1 MGLIM
6 ANFSVQMDTSNT
18 DRLLKE
24 LAQVQKLEAK
34 VGVDAGA
41 VEHNGTPTS
50 EVALYL
56 EHGWVQR
63 VTAKQTGFFWSYGLN
78 VRDALNLP
86 ARPTFGY
93 TAKRNHEKWKKL
105 GAKVLGSSEFVLSP
119 LATAIRA
126 LNTVCLVA
134 QSDVQ
139 ETITT
144 NGHGTFAPR
153 APLTIAMYS
162 APYWSRTGGE
172 VRNRQNT
179 SAKNASMS
187 TKALVYKGDFLRSI
201 TYEIEWA

>member
-1 MGLIM
+1 M
-6 ANFSVQMDTSNT
+6 ANFSVKMDTSNT

-50 EVALYL
+50 EIALYL
-56 EHGWVQR
+56 EYGWVQR
-63 VTAKQTGFFWSYGLN
+63 VTAKQTGFFWGHGLN
-78 VRDALNLP
+78 VRNTLNMP
-86 ARPTFGY
+86 PRPTFAY
-93 TAKRNHEKWKKL
+93 TAKRNHDKWEKL
-105 GAKVLGSSEFVLSP
+105 GAKVLGSSEFALKP

-144 NGHGTFAPR
+144 NGHGSFAPR

-162 APYWSRTGGE
+162 GGYWSNASGE
-172 VRNRQNT
+172 VRNKRNV
-179 SAKNASMS
+179 SAKNTSMN

-201 TYEIEWA
+201 TYEIKGA

>member
-1 MGLIM
+1 M
-6 ANFSVQMDTSNT
+6 ANFSVKMDTSNT

-41 VEHNGTPTS
+41 VEHNGAPTS

-56 EHGWVQR
+56 EYGWVQR
-63 VTAKQTGFFWSYGLN
+63 VTAKQTGFFWGHGLN
-78 VRDALNLP
+78 VHNTLNLP
-86 ARPTFGY
+86 PRPTFAY
-93 TAKRNHEKWKKL
+93 TAKRNHDKWEKL
-105 GAKVLGSSEFVLSP
+105 GAKVLSSSKFVLSP

-134 QSDVQ
+134 QNDVQ

-144 NGHGTFAPR
+144 NGHGSFAPR
-153 APLTIAMYS
+153 APLTVAMYS
-162 APYWSRTGGE
+162 SGYWSRTGGE
-172 VRNRQNT
+172 VRNKRNA

-187 TKALVYKGDFLRSI
+187 AKALVYKGDFLRSI
-201 TYEIEWA
+201 AYEIKGA

>member
-1 MGLIM
+1 M

-50 EVALYL
+50 EIALYL
-56 EHGWVQR
+56 EYGWVQR
-63 VTAKQTGFFWSYGLN
+63 VTAKQTGFFWGHGLN
-78 VRDALNLP
+78 VRNTLNMP
-86 ARPTFGY
+86 PRPTFAY
-93 TAKRNHEKWKKL
+93 TAKRNHDKWEKL
-105 GAKVLGSSEFVLSP
+105 GAKVLGSSEFALKP

-144 NGHGTFAPR
+144 NGHGSFAPR

-162 APYWSRTGGE
+162 GGYWSNASGE
-172 VRNRQNT
+172 VRNKRNV
-179 SAKNASMS
+179 SAKNTSMN

-201 TYEIEWA
+201 TYEIKGA

>member
-1 MGLIM
+1 M

-34 VGVDAGA
+34 VGVNDGA

-50 EVALYL
+50 EIALYL
-56 EHGWVQR
+56 EYGWVQR
-63 VTAKQTGFFWSYGLN
+63 VTAKQTGFFLGHGLN
-78 VRDALNLP
+78 VRNTLNMP
-86 ARPTFGY
+86 PRPTFAY
-93 TAKRNHEKWKKL
+93 TAKRNHEKWEKL
-105 GAKVLGSSEFVLSP
+105 GAKVLASGEFVLKP
-119 LATAIRA
+119 LATALRA

-144 NGHGTFAPR
+144 NGHGSFVPR

-162 APYWSRTGGE
+162 GGYWSRTGGE
-172 VRNRQNT
+172 VRNKRNT

-187 TKALVYKGDFLRSI
+187 AKALVYKGDFLHSI
-201 TYEIEWA
+201 TYEITGV

>member
-1 MGLIM
+1 M
-6 ANFSVQMDTSNT
+6 ANFSVEMDTSNT
-18 DRLLKE
+18 DRLSKE

-56 EHGWVQR
+56 EYGWVQR
-63 VTAKQTGFFWSYGLN
+63 VTAKQTGFFWGHGLN
-78 VRDALNLP
+78 VRDTLNMP
-86 ARPTFGY
+86 PRPTFGY
-93 TAKRNHEKWKKL
+93 TAKRNHEKWEKL
-105 GAKVLGSSEFVLSP
+105 GAKVLGSSEFVLNP

-134 QSDVQ
+134 QGDVQ

-162 APYWSRTGGE
+162 VPYWSRTSGG
-172 VRNRQNT
+172 VGNKRNA
-179 SAKNASMS
+179 SAKNTSMNI
-187 TKALVYKGDFLRSI
+187 KALVYKGDFLRSI
-201 TYEIEWA
+201 TYEIKGA

>member
-1 MGLIM
+1 M

-50 EVALYL
+50 EIALYL
-56 EHGWVQR
+56 EYGWVQR
-63 VTAKQTGFFWSYGLN
+63 VTAKQTGFFWGHGLN
-78 VRDALNLP
+78 VHNTLNMP
-86 ARPTFGY
+86 PRPTFAY
-93 TAKRNHEKWKKL
+93 TAKRNHDKWEKL
-105 GAKVLGSSEFVLSP
+105 GAKVLGSSEFVLKP

-144 NGHGTFAPR
+144 NGHGSFAPR

-162 APYWSRTGGE
+162 APYWGSASSE
-172 VRNRQNT
+172 VRNKRNA
-179 SAKNASMS
+179 SAKNASMGA
-187 TKALVYKGDFLRSI
+187 KALVYKGDFLRSI
-201 TYEIEWA
+201 TYEIKGA

>member
-1 MGLIM
+1 M

-50 EVALYL
+50 EIALYL
-56 EHGWVQR
+56 EYGWVQR
-63 VTAKQTGFFWSYGLN
+63 VTAKQTGFFWSHGLN
-78 VRDALNLP
+78 VRNTLNMP
-86 ARPTFGY
+86 PRPTFAY
-93 TAKRNHEKWKKL
+93 TAKRNHDKWEKL
-105 GAKVLGSSEFVLSP
+105 GAKVLGSSAFVLKP
-119 LATAIRA
+119 LATALRA

-144 NGHGTFAPR
+144 NGHGSFAPR

-162 APYWSRTGGE
+162 GGYWSRTGGE
-172 VRNRQNT
+172 VRSKQNA
-179 SAKNASMS
+179 SAKNTSMS

-201 TYEIEWA
+201 TYEIKGA

>member
-1 MGLIM
+1 M

-56 EHGWVQR
+56 EYGWVQR
-63 VTAKQTGFFWSYGLN
+63 VTAKQTGFFWSHGLN
-78 VRDALNLP
+78 VRNTLNMP
-86 ARPTFGY
+86 PRPTFAY
-93 TAKRNHEKWKKL
+93 TAKRNHEKWEKL
-105 GAKVLGSSEFVLSP
+105 GAKVLGSSEFVLKP

-144 NGHGTFAPR
+144 NGHGSFAPR
-153 APLTIAMYS
+153 SPLTIAMYS

-172 VRNRQNT
+172 VRNKRNVG
-179 SAKNASMS
+179 AKNASMS
-187 TKALVYKGDFLRSI
+187 AKALVYKGDFLRSI
-201 TYEIEWA
+201 TYEIKGA

>member
-1 MGLIM
+1 M

-41 VEHNGTPTS
+41 IEHNGTPTS
-50 EVALYL
+50 EIALYL
-56 EHGWVQR
+56 EYGWVQR
-63 VTAKQTGFFWSYGLN
+63 VTAKQTGFFWGHGLN
-78 VRDALNLP
+78 VRNTLNMP
-86 ARPTFGY
+86 PRPTFAY
-93 TAKRNHEKWKKL
+93 TAKRNHDKC
-105 GAKVLGSSEFVLSP
+105 EFVLSP
-119 LATAIRA
+119 LATALKA

-162 APYWSRTGGE
+162 APYWSSASGE
-172 VRNRQNT
+172 VHNKRNA

-201 TYEIEWA
+201 TYEIKGA

>member
-1 MGLIM
+1 M
-6 ANFSVQMDTSNT
+6 ANFSVKMDTSNT

-56 EHGWVQR
+56 EYGWVQR
-63 VTAKQTGFFWSYGLN
+63 VTAKQTGFFWGHGLN
-78 VRDALNLP
+78 VHNTLNLP
-86 ARPTFGY
+86 PRPTFAY
-93 TAKRNHEKWKKL
+93 TAKRNHDKWEKL
-105 GAKVLGSSEFVLSP
+105 GAKVLGSSEFILKP

-144 NGHGTFAPR
+144 NGHGSFAPR

-162 APYWSRTGGE
+162 ALYWGSASSE
-172 VRNRQNT
+172 VRSKQNA

-187 TKALVYKGDFLRSI
+187 AKALVYKGDFLRSI
-201 TYEIEWA
+201 TYEIKGA

>member
-1 MGLIM
+1 M

-50 EVALYL
+50 EIALYL
-56 EHGWVQR
+56 EYGWVQR
-63 VTAKQTGFFWSYGLN
+63 VTAKQTGFFWGHGLN
-78 VRDALNLP
+78 VHNTLNLP
-86 ARPTFGY
+86 PRPTFAY
-93 TAKRNHEKWKKL
+93 TAKRNHDKWEKL
-105 GAKVLGSSEFVLSP
+105 GAKVLGSSEFVLKP

-144 NGHGTFAPR
+144 NGHGSFAPR

-162 APYWSRTGGE
+162 GGYWSSASGE
-172 VRNRQNT
+172 VRNKRNV
-179 SAKNASMS
+179 SAKNTSMS
-187 TKALVYKGDFLRSI
+187 ARALVYKGDFLRSI
-201 TYEIEWA
+201 TYEIKGA

>member
-1 MGLIM
+1 M

-50 EVALYL
+50 EIALYL
-56 EHGWVQR
+56 EYGWVQR
-63 VTAKQTGFFWSYGLN
+63 VTAKQTGFFWGHGLN
-78 VRDALNLP
+78 VRNTLNMP

-93 TAKRNHEKWKKL
+93 TAKRNHDKWEKL
-105 GAKVLGSSEFVLSP
+105 GAKVLGSSEFVLKP

-144 NGHGTFAPR
+144 NGHSSFAPR

-162 APYWSRTGGE
+162 APYWSSASGE
-172 VRNRQNT
+172 VHNKRNA

-201 TYEIEWA
+201 TYEIKGA

>member
-1 MGLIM
+1 M
-6 ANFSVQMDTSNT
+6 ANFSVKMNTSNT

-56 EHGWVQR
+56 EYGWVQR
-63 VTAKQTGFFWSYGLN
+63 VTAKQTGFFWGHGLN
-78 VRDALNLP
+78 VHNTLNLP
-86 ARPTFGY
+86 PRPTFAY
-93 TAKRNHEKWKKL
+93 TAKRNHDKWEKL
-105 GAKVLGSSEFVLSP
+105 GAKVLGSSEFVLKP
-119 LATAIRA
+119 LATALRA

-144 NGHGTFAPR
+144 NGHGSFAPR
-153 APLTIAMYS
+153 SPLTIAMYS
-162 APYWSRTGGE
+162 APYWGSASGE
-172 VRNRQNT
+172 VHNKRNA
-179 SAKNASMS
+179 SAKNTSMS

-201 TYEIEWA
+201 TYEIKGA